1 MHQAGTYQAAD
12 QATHRATNQVTDQTT
27 YQASRAKSS
36 WRSAAKAGARWLS
49 GCMRRMSTRTVKSAP
64 GSLPRARKNSHEK
77 SLASKA
83 VASSPAISTRT
94 LSRAVWLRS
103 SRWVVLRRFRLAAQ
117 RPVLKAA
124 RRVGLA
130 AGAAAQLAIRAIQT
144 ADGRAWRR
152 PVHRALRIT
161 HTVSMALMGLM
172 SPLASHR
179 APPKPHA
186 ACRRSRRLATS
197 TYCNLM
203 AAYRN

>member
-12 QATHRATNQVTDQTT
+12 QATHRATNQVTGQATH
-27 YQASRAKSS
+27 QASRAKSR

-49 GCMRRMSTRTVKSAP
+49 GCMRRMSTRTVKSAH

-77 SLASKA
+77 SSASKA

-103 SRWVVLRRFRLAAQ
+103 SRWVVLHRFRLTAQ

-124 RRVGLA
+124 LPVRLT
-130 AGAAAQLAIRAIQT
+130 AQVM
-144 ADGRAWRR
+144 DGRAWRR
-152 PVHRALRIT
+152 PIHRALRIT
-161 HTVSMALMGLM
+161 HTISMALKGLT
-172 SPLASHR
+172 SPLAGR
-179 APPKPHA
+179 RVPPKPRA

-197 TYCNLM
+197 MYCNLM
-203 AAYRN
+203 AIHRN

>member
-1 MHQAGTYQAAD
+1 MHQATD
-12 QATHRATNQVTDQTT
+12 QVTDQATN
-27 YQASRAKSS
+27 QSSMAKSS

-49 GCMRRMSTRTVKSAP
+49 GCMRRMSTRTVKSAH

-103 SRWVVLRRFRLAAQ
+103 SRWVVLRRFRLTAQ

-124 RRVGLA
+124 LPVGLA
-130 AGAAAQLAIRAIQT
+130 AQVVDR
-144 ADGRAWRR
+144 RAWRR
-152 PVHRALRIT
+152 PIHRALRIT

-179 APPKPHA
+179 APPKAHA

>member
-1 MHQAGTYQAAD
+1 MHRTRD
-12 QATHRATNQVTDQTT
+12 QATDRATNQSTDQTT
-27 YQASRAKSS
+27 HQASRTKSR

-49 GCMRRMSTRTVKSAP
+49 GCMRRMSTQTVKSAH
-64 GSLPRARKNSHEK
+64 GSLPRVRKNSHEK
-77 SLASKA
+77 DLASKA
-83 VASSPAISTRT
+83 VASSPANSTRT

-103 SRWVVLRRFRLAAQ
+103 SRWVVLRRFRLTAQ
-117 RPVLKAA
+117 RPMLKAA

-130 AGAAAQLAIRAIQT
+130 ARLAAQLAIRATQ
-144 ADGRAWRR
+144 AVDGRAWRR
-152 PVHRALRIT
+152 PIHRALRIT

-179 APPKPHA
+179 APPKPHV

-203 AAYRN
+203 ATYRN

>member
-1 MHQAGTYQAAD
+1 MHQATDQATDRRTNQSTD
-12 QATHRATNQVTDQTT
+12 QATHRA
-27 YQASRAKSS
+27 SPAKSS

-49 GCMRRMSTRTVKSAP
+49 GCMRRMSTRAVKSAH

-77 SLASKA
+77 SSASKA

-103 SRWVVLRRFRLAAQ
+103 SRWVVLRRFRLTAQ
-117 RPVLKAA
+117 RPVLKATLP
-124 RRVGLA
+124 VGSAL
-130 AGAAAQLAIRAIQT
+130 QLAVRATQ
-144 ADGRAWRR
+144 AVDGRAWRR
-152 PVHRALRIT
+152 PIHRALRIT

-172 SPLASHR
+172 SPLANHR

-197 TYCNLM
+197 MYCNLM
-203 AAYRN
+203 ATHRN